1 MSRPH
6 EERDSLTDVTIG
18 VSGICL
24 KARIGVTEE
33 ERTTE
38 RTLMVDVELVPRGV
52 DGLRSDD
59 LAGTVDYARVVQL
72 VAEFV
77 TGGEYRLIEHLAAL
91 LCDRLVSEVAIRQVS
106 VTVRKPTPPVDVPV
120 TDAWARVT
128 RRA

>member
-1 MSRPH
+1 VSGPH
-6 EERDSLTDVTIG
+6 EHRSAPADVTIG

-24 KARIGVTEE
+24 QSRVGVTDE
-33 ERTTE
+33 ERAVE
-38 RTLMVDVELVPRGV
+38 RTLMVDVELVPRTV

-72 VAEFV
+72 VSEVV
-77 TGGEYRLIEHLAAL
+77 TGAEYRLIERIAAL
-91 LCDRLVSEVAIRQVS
+91 LCDRLVSDLAISQVT
-106 VTVRKPTPPVDVPV
+106 VTVRKPAPPVDTPV